1 MITDEAKKKRLEYQR
16 AYRERNRE
24 KIKAY
29 QRDWHKA
36 NPEKNKEYVER
47 HWNKVAE
54 GAKQN
59 NGIIGNGETVN
70 E

>member
-1 MITDEAKKKRLEYQR
+1 MKTREIEVIELITDEAKKKRLEYQR

-24 KIKAY
+24 RIKAY

-54 GAKQN
+54 GAKQ
-59 NGIIGNGETVN
+59 
-70 E
+70 

>member
-47 HWNKVAE
+47 HWNKLAE
-54 GAKQN
+54 GANQ
-59 NGIIGNGETVN
+59 
-70 E
+70 